1 MFPFIFMALRHRTT
15 PFGPPKYKITMLIL
29 IIIIKMNNNNYYYY
43 NYNNNNN
50 NKKYTGFPRS
60 LADGYAMLMNL
71 SKGETGVHGCHC
83 PRDLAV
89 SMR

>member
-1 MFPFIFMALRHRTT
+1 
-15 PFGPPKYKITMLIL
+15 
-29 IIIIKMNNNNYYYY
+29 MNNNNYYY
-43 NYNNNNN
+43 YNNNNN

-89 SMR
+89 RMR

>member
-1 MFPFIFMALRHRTT
+1 M
-15 PFGPPKYKITMLIL
+15 
-29 IIIIKMNNNNYYYY
+29 IIIIKNNYYYYY

-50 NKKYTGFPRS
+50 NKKYTGFARS

-71 SKGETGVHGCHC
+71 SKGETAAHGCHC

-89 SMR
+89 RMR